1 MQKTEATADPSN
13 QQCVVPS
20 FRISVE
26 SFSSQ
31 REWHAALVQK
41 SGATRGP
48 KAMNFFLNKSRN
60 TYKKKHG
67 TKHVEANTTTQTNL
81 KQKQTHPTK
90 HTTKLSQM
98 GEKIETSRRNL
109 RRRHQRCATPKSQP
123 AARPERPPELLHHG
137 LSSSGCTTHDC
148 RSL

>member
-48 KAMNFFLNKSRN
+48 KAMNFF
-60 TYKKKHG
+60 
-67 TKHVEANTTTQTNL
+67 
-81 KQKQTHPTK
+81 
-90 HTTKLSQM
+90 
-98 GEKIETSRRNL
+98 
-109 RRRHQRCATPKSQP
+109 
-123 AARPERPPELLHHG
+123 
-137 LSSSGCTTHDC
+137 
-148 RSL
+148 